1 MDKGGELG
9 RSSFLAPW
17 PVWPNQIFSLLDI
30 WRMLVSS
37 MFFGAWANLPLIWV
51 FFFVGRVRVSMKI
64 RSWLK
69 SCSVHLTLVLKVS
82 SLVQLLTAVVLWLN
96 WLLWYL
102 FGCPLWLW
110 EKWFCFYSRDSKK
123 VPWVQFYTVCNGVSS
138 HFIILFVSSCLTLSL
153 SQRSRVVTT
162 GS

>member
-1 MDKGGELG
+1 MSKSTSDLG
-9 RSSFLAPW
+9 
-17 PVWPNQIFSLLDI
+17 
-30 WRMLVSS
+30 
-37 MFFGAWANLPLIWV
+37 

-102 FGCPLWLW
+102 FVWLSFVVVR
-110 EKWFCFYSRDSKK
+110 KM
-123 VPWVQFYTVCNGVSS
+123 
-138 HFIILFVSSCLTLSL
+138 ILFLFKRFKESALSTVL
-153 SQRSRVVTT
+153 YSV
-162 GS
+162 